1 MRLKLVCAVLVLA
14 FTVSAPAQEKVD
26 LAAIHR
32 IKSEAFDSSK
42 VMDHLFYL
50 TDVHG
55 PHTSNTPAYR
65 AAAEWIMG
73 RMREYGLE
81 NVHKETVSNVG
92 RGWVLQ
98 RFSAHL
104 IEPQYA
110 PLIGF
115 PLAWTPGT
123 NGPVTGEPVIAVLR
137 TDADLEKFKG
147 TLKGKIVLT
156 ETLREIPL
164 RLQPDARRYSEA
176 DLSRMLMAP
185 DPGARPPRPM
195 MAPGQPFV
203 SRDEAM
209 AFRRRVNEFL
219 RNEGVLATL
228 ASGGRGDN
236 GTVFGTSGGSR
247 DVKDTL
253 PPPGIALANEHYNRI
268 YRLVDKKIPV
278 KLELDVRVAIDES
291 SLDCFNIIAEVP
303 GTSRKDEVVMLGG
316 HFDTWH
322 GATGATDNAA
332 GVSVALEAARI
343 LRTLKL
349 PLARTVRV
357 GLWTGEE
364 MGFVGSR
371 AYVKEH
377 FADRTTM
384 QLAPQHARLSAYFNY
399 DNGGGRI
406 RGIHLQGNDM
416 ARPIFEAWLKPLN
429 DIGATAVTIRNTGG
443 TDHLAFDEAGL
454 PGFQFIQ
461 DELAYST
468 RTHHTNMDVYDA
480 IPPADLMQ
488 SSAVMAVFVYH
499 AANREE
505 MIPRK
510 PLPKP
515 QPPREEKKRGSR

>member
-1 MRLKLVCAVLVLA
+1 MKAKLVCAILLLL

-32 IKSEAFDSSK
+32 IKSEAFDNSK

-50 TDVHG
+50 ADVHG
-55 PHTSNTPAYR
+55 PHIANTPAYR
-65 AAAEWIMG
+65 AAAEWAMG
-73 RMREYGLE
+73 RMKEYGLE
-81 NVHKETVSNVG
+81 NIHKETVANIG

-98 RFSAHL
+98 RFAAHL

-115 PLAWTPGT
+115 PLAWTQGT
-123 NGPVTGEPVIAVLR
+123 NGPITGEPVIALLR

-147 TLKGKIVLT
+147 TLKGRIVLADAP
-156 ETLREIPL
+156 REIPL
-164 RLQPDARRYSEA
+164 PLQPDARRRTDA
-176 DLSRMLMAP
+176 DLSQLLLAP
-185 DPGARPPRPM
+185 DPGVRPPRP
-195 MAPGQPFV
+195 A
-203 SRDEAM
+203 REEAM
-209 AFRRRVNEFL
+209 AFRRRLTEFL
-219 RNEGVLATL
+219 RNEGVLATITP
-228 ASGGRGDN
+228 GIRGNN
-236 GTVFGTSGGSR
+236 GTVFATSGGSR
-247 DVKDTL
+247 EVKDPL
-253 PPPGIALANEHYNRI
+253 PPPGIALATEHYNRI
-268 YRLVDKKIPV
+268 YRLVERKIPV
-278 KLELDVRVAIDES
+278 KLELDVRVAIDET
-291 SLDCFNIIAEVP
+291 SLDCFNIVAEIP
-303 GTSRKDEVVMLGG
+303 GASKKDEVVMLGG

-322 GATGATDNAA
+322 GGTGATDNAA
-332 GVSVALEAARI
+332 GVAVAMEAARI

-364 MGFVGSR
+364 LGFLGSR

-377 FADRTTM
+377 FADRATM
-384 QLAPQHARLSAYFNY
+384 RVSPAHARLAAYFNY

-416 ARPIFEAWLKPLN
+416 ARPVFEAWLKPLN
-429 DIGATAVTIRNTGG
+429 DLGATTATIRNTGG
-443 TDHLAFDEAGL
+443 TDHLAFDEVGL

-468 RTHHTNMDVYDA
+468 RTHHSNMDVYDA

-515 QPPREEKKRGSR
+515 QPAREEKKGNR